1 MVRKIK
7 ENWLLI
13 LILLPFFLVI
23 FAFEILPLLSVISDS
38 FRTDEGVFTLK
49 QYATVFSK
57 AFYTQGIVNSII
69 VSIYSSV
76 FGIVIATIGA
86 YSITRLKPKIKDT
99 VLLLSNMTSNFAGV
113 PLAFAFMII
122 LGNTGL
128 FTILLKHMGID
139 LTKFFNLYSG
149 VGIITVYVYFQIPLA
164 ILLMYPAYD
173 AIRKEWKEACLMLGG
188 SKIDFWKN
196 IGLPILSPTIMGT
209 TVVLFANSMGAYAT
223 VIALTNG
230 NYNLIPVRIGALIS
244 GDIVAK
250 PELASALAIVLA
262 LILILINVVNETLF
276 KKRRWM

>member
-1 MVRKIK
+1 MVKKIK
-7 ENWLLI
+7 ENGLLI

-23 FAFEILPLLSVISDS
+23 FGFEILPLFSVVNES
-38 FRTDEGVFTLK
+38 FRTEDGAFTLQ
-49 QYATVFSK
+49 QYTTVFSK
-57 AFYTQGIVNSII
+57 DFYTQAIVNSIVI
-69 VSIYSSV
+69 SIYSSI
-76 FGIVIATIGA
+76 FGIIISSIGA

-113 PLAFAFMII
+113 PLAFAFMTI

-128 FTILLKHMGID
+128 FTILLKHMGIN

-149 VGIITVYVYFQIPLA
+149 IGITVVYIYFQIPLA

-173 AIRKEWKEACLMLGG
+173 AVKKEWKEACLMLGG

-223 VIALTNG
+223 VVALTNG

-244 GDIVAK
+244 GDVVSK